1 MPLLPKTGCQTYQE
15 WIYLS
20 NMKKLFL
27 VLVSAFAL
35 IACNNDKKSGN
46 TQITGEIK
54 GLKQGTLYIQQL
66 KDNKLITLD
75 SIVLKG
81 TSTFETG
88 FDLKEPEVLYLGLN
102 RGTTQ
107 SLDNLIL
114 FFAEPGKL
122 KINSSLDNFSGGAI
136 VEGSKNQDLYTK
148 YLKTKAGYSHKQ
160 SDLIKDVLMAQ
171 KNNLTAK
178 ADSLEKV
185 LNRSTRMSYLNAVN
199 FALKN
204 NKNEVA
210 AYVALTDV
218 VTTNNKHLD
227 TIYKNL
233 APEVAQS
240 KYGVILKNYLE
251 LVNKE

>member
-1 MPLLPKTGCQTYQE
+1 
-15 WIYLS
+15 
-20 NMKKLFL
+20 MKNLFL
-27 VLVSAFAL
+27 VLVSSVVL
-35 IACNNDKKSGN
+35 VSCINDKKTGN
-46 TQITGEIK
+46 THITGEIK
-54 GLKQGTLYIQQL
+54 GLKQGTLYIKQL
-66 KDNKLITLD
+66 KDNELITLD

-88 FDLKEPEVLYLGLN
+88 FDLNEPEVLYLGLN

-122 KINSSLDNFSGGAI
+122 KITSSLDNFSGGAV
-136 VEGSKNQDLYTK
+136 VEGSKNQDLYAK
-148 YLKTKAGYSHKQ
+148 YLKTKAVYSHKQ

-171 KNNLTAK
+171 KNNLTVK

-204 NKNEVA
+204 NKTEVA
-210 AYVALTDV
+210 AYVTLTDV
-218 VTTNNKHLD
+218 VSTNGKYLD
-227 TIYKNL
+227 TIYNNL
-233 APEVAQS
+233 SPEVTQS

-251 LVNKE
+251 LVKKQ

>member
-1 MPLLPKTGCQTYQE
+1 MGVAA
-15 WIYLS
+15 
-20 NMKKLFL
+20 M
-27 VLVSAFAL
+27 VS
-35 IACNNDKKSGN
+35 CNSDKKSGN

-66 KDNKLITLD
+66 KDSTLITLD

-102 RGTTQ
+102 RGTSQ

-114 FFAEPGKL
+114 FFAEPGNL
-122 KINSSLDNFSGGAI
+122 KINSSLDNFSGGAVI
-136 VEGSKNQDLYTK
+136 EGSKNQDLYTK
-148 YLKTKAGYSHKQ
+148 YLKTKAVYTHKQ
-160 SDLIKDVLMAQ
+160 SDLIRDILLAQ
-171 KNNLTAK
+171 KNNLNVK
-178 ADSLEKV
+178 ADSLENV
-185 LNRSTRMSYLNAVN
+185 LNRSSRMSYLNAAN

-210 AYVALTDV
+210 AYVTLTDV
-218 VTTNNKHLD
+218 ATINSKHLD

-233 APEVAQS
+233 SPEVAQS

-251 LVNKE
+251 LVKKQ